1 MSTQFRIDCPE
12 CGNPMLV
19 EGHYEDSEP
28 ESGYTGY
35 AVIEQAVVKCEACE
49 HLLDDFELERIEGEI
64 FHHPKSFDPYY
75 LEGFGE

>member
-12 CGNPMLV
+12 CGTSMLV

-49 HLLDDFELERIEGEI
+49 HRMDDTERDRIERQI
-64 FHHPKSFDPYY
+64 FKAPKAFDPYY
-75 LEGFGE
+75 CGGFDE

>member
-12 CGNPMLV
+12 CGTPMLV
-19 EGHYEDSEP
+19 EGHLEDSEP

-49 HLLDDFELERIEGEI
+49 HRLDDTERDWFERQI
-64 FHHPKSFDPYY
+64 FRHPKLYDPYY